1 MKIGIYTILFND
13 RPLEKVAKYLSDLGY
28 EAVEIAAEKRS
39 NHLDMDKALEN
50 TDYRK
55 ELKKVLTDHGLELVA
70 LGNHFDGQLVLG
82 PHDETTDAWAPYKD
96 PEAKIKF
103 GTEQMKKTAR
113 VAALLDVPVVV
124 GFVGSQVWGKWY
136 MFPPDNERLYEQA
149 WELFA
154 ERWSKILDVYKKE
167 GVKFALEVHPT
178 EIAYNIETAERALQM
193 LDHREEFGFTLD
205 PSHFVWQLI
214 DPVIFVK
221 KFADRIYY
229 VHAKDSELQT
239 DELPRSGVIPTGP
252 WNRIDRG
259 FRFRVPGWGN
269 INWKR
274 LITVLCEI
282 GYNGVISYEHEDPV
296 ISREDGCEKCIEFLR
311 PLIIKNPL
319 KKEEWGSWWK
329 KSEGKK

>member
-124 GFVGSQVWGKWY
+124 GFVGSQVWGKW
-136 MFPPDNERLYEQA
+136 P
-149 WELFA
+149 
-154 ERWSKILDVYKKE
+154 
-167 GVKFALEVHPT
+167 
-178 EIAYNIETAERALQM
+178 
-193 LDHREEFGFTLD
+193 
-205 PSHFVWQLI
+205 
-214 DPVIFVK
+214 
-221 KFADRIYY
+221 
-229 VHAKDSELQT
+229 
-239 DELPRSGVIPTGP
+239 
-252 WNRIDRG
+252 
-259 FRFRVPGWGN
+259 
-269 INWKR
+269 
-274 LITVLCEI
+274 
-282 GYNGVISYEHEDPV
+282 
-296 ISREDGCEKCIEFLR
+296 
-311 PLIIKNPL
+311 
-319 KKEEWGSWWK
+319 
-329 KSEGKK
+329 